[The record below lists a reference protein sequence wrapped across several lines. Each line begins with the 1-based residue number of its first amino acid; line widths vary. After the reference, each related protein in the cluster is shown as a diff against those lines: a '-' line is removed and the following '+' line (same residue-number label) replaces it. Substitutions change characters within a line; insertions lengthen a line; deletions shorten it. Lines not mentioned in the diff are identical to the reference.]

1 MNYLAHLHLADLSH
15 TSLAG
20 ALLGEYARG
29 ALNPALPVALQTG
42 ILLHRRIDSFTD
54 AHPLH
59 AGRVRALPSP
69 FRRFGGI
76 ITDMMFDHFLARHW
90 PRFHAQPLE
99 AFVQQAHAE
108 LQPDRHWPEAMV
120 LLVSRMKQNRLL
132 LHYREF
138 DGIITALSRI
148 DRRFKCPTPLPYCRS
163 LLEQYYHDMET
174 AFLGFYPE
182 LEKFVLNEAELVK
195 ETTRPTRR

>member
-1 MNYLAHLHLADLSH
+1 MNYLAHLHLAELSG

-29 ALNPALPVALQTG
+29 AVEPSLPVRLQTG
-42 ILLHRRIDSFTD
+42 IVLHRRIDSFTD

-59 AGRVRALPSP
+59 MARVRALPPP

-99 AFVQQAHAE
+99 QFVQEIHAE

-120 LLVSRMKQNRLL
+120 QLVMRMEQSGLL

-138 DGIITALSRI
+138 DGIVTALTRI
-148 DRRFKCPTPLPYCRS
+148 DRRFQRPTPLPQCRA
-163 LLEQYYHDMET
+163 LLEQHYTDFEQ

-182 LEKFVLNEAELVK
+182 LEKFVLRQARGLAG
-195 ETTRPTRR
+195 

>member
-1 MNYLAHLHLADLSH
+1 MNYLAHLHLADISN

-29 ALNPALPVALQTG
+29 TVDTTLPQRLQTG
-42 ILLHRRIDSFTD
+42 IVLHRRIDSFTD

-59 AGRVRALPSP
+59 AARVRALPPP

-76 ITDMMFDHFLARHW
+76 ITDMMFDHCLARHW
-90 PRFHAQPLE
+90 PRFHPLPLE
-99 AFVQQAHAE
+99 TFVQQAHAE

-120 LLVSRMKQNRLL
+120 LLVTRMQQSGLL

-138 DGIITALSRI
+138 DGIITALTRI
-148 DRRFKCPTPLPYCRS
+148 DRRFKRPTPLPYCRP
-163 LLEQYYHDMET
+163 LLEKHYTGFEQ
-174 AFLGFYPE
+174 AFLVFYPE
-182 LEKFVLNEAELVK
+182 LQHYVLRQA
-195 ETTRPTRR
+195 RGFAG

>member
-1 MNYLAHLHLADLSH
+1 MNYLAHLHLAELSH

-29 ALNPALPVALQTG
+29 TVDASLPPRLQTG

-59 AGRVRALPSP
+59 LGRVRALPPP

-90 PRFHAQPLE
+90 PRFHSQPLE
-99 AFVQQAHAE
+99 RFVEQAHDR

-120 LLVSRMKQNRLL
+120 QLVTRMEQSGLL
-132 LHYREF
+132 LRYREF
-138 DGIITALSRI
+138 DGIITALARI
-148 DRRFKCPTPLPYCRS
+148 DRRFQRPTPLPRCRP
-163 LLEQYYHDMET
+163 LLERHYREFEQ

-182 LEKFVLNEAELVK
+182 LQDYVLRQARGLAG
-195 ETTRPTRR
+195 